1 MGNLRLLVVL
11 ALVANG
17 CGDGDTSPRVVL
29 TVDELLTCDIATS
42 DCQRGIYDA
51 VAETLGA
58 EEFSMPPVRTISV
71 DQHAQEVRS
80 GLDLNDLTG
89 DDPQSRGLRLMGF
102 LPPATDSLTEAQA
115 EYFIEAI
122 AAYYSRGRR
131 SITVVDRDYDS
142 PNGQV
147 ILAHEF
153 IHAIQDNQFNL
164 DSVSRDVNTEDG
176 VIGVRSVIEGD
187 AMYSSFAWYYGAAE
201 ITLSDADWE
210 ADLALRTEN
219 LKSRLDDPSVALIDT
234 ASSFP
239 YSFGF
244 EYMTNLSLDGGLPA
258 RASAFAMPPS
268 TTAEVLA
275 AGPIPGVLLDI
286 PGPAHPS
293 PLDGNSLQNEN
304 RYGAWYVY
312 AFLVRQGVSGPEAW
326 DTAQRWLGD
335 ELAIY
340 QGDDEVVAVWRVRF
354 DDEDEA
360 GAFSDGVNANEDEV
374 ARSAVAF
381 GEDSYVFAAETTE
394 TLLAWVDQPLDE
406 MTASI
411 VPKSAL
417 MRGGA
422 VSAGGC
428 MLPNEPAL
436 FDPHLFAR
444 AH

>member
-1 MGNLRLLVVL
+1 MGYLRLLIVL
-11 ALVANG
+11 ALVASG
-17 CGDGDTSPRVVL
+17 CGEGDAPTRVVI
-29 TVDELLTCDIATS
+29 TVDNLVSCDIAS
-42 DCQRGIYDA
+42 SACQQGIYDS
-51 VAETLGA
+51 VAATLGA

-71 DQHAQEVRS
+71 DQHAGEVRA

-89 DDPQSRGLRLMGF
+89 EDPQSRGLRLMGF
-102 LPPATDSLTEAQA
+102 LPPAADSLTEAQA

-122 AAYYSRGRR
+122 AAYYSRGSR
-131 SITVVDRDYDS
+131 SITVVDREYDS

-153 IHAIQDNQFNL
+153 IHAIQDNQFDL
-164 DSVSRDVNTEDG
+164 DSVSRDANTEDG

-187 AMYSSFAWYYGAAE
+187 AMYSSFAWYYDVAD
-201 ITLSDADWE
+201 ITLTDADWE

-219 LKSRLDDPSVALIDT
+219 LRSSLDDPSIALIDT

-244 EYMTNLSLDGGLPA
+244 EYMTGLSLDGGLPS
-258 RASAFAMPPS
+258 RASAFAVPPS

-275 AGPIPGVLLDI
+275 AGPIPGVFLDI
-286 PGPAHPS
+286 PGPAHPA
-293 PLDGNSLQNEN
+293 PLEGNSLENEN

-312 AFLVRQGVSGPEAW
+312 GFLVRQGVSDSDAW

-340 QGDDEVVAVWRVRF
+340 QNGDEVVAVWRVRF
-354 DDEDEA
+354 DDADEA
-360 GAFSDGVNANEDEV
+360 GAFTGGVNANELDV

-381 GEDSYVFAAETTE
+381 GEDSYVFAAENTD
-394 TLLAWVDQPLDE
+394 TLLAWVEQPLDE

-417 MRGGA
+417 IRGGA

-428 MLPNEPAL
+428 LLPNEPAL

-444 AH
+444 SH